1 VKRFYKQAAVLSD
14 ADGFGVALDGRPIRT
29 PGGQRLLL
37 PVEALAAA
45 IAQEWQEQP
54 AERDIRPNEM
64 RLMRLAATGIDRV
77 PPQRAK
83 VIDDT
88 VKYAGTDLLCYR
100 ADGPDDLV
108 VRQHRVWQPVLDWAA
123 ERYGVSLLVQT
134 GVLHRPQP
142 EDALRRYR
150 DEVARH
156 SNLGLCALFNLT
168 AACGSLLL
176 ALAIAEGRL
185 DAQAG
190 YEAAEVDSLYQA
202 ERWGEDH
209 EAAQRRA
216 GIRAD
221 IAAAAKFL
229 ALLGSQRFTA

>member
-14 ADGFGVALDGRPIRT
+14 AEGFGVALDGKPIRT

-37 PVEALAAA
+37 PAEALAAA
-45 IAQEWQEQP
+45 IAEEWHAQP
-54 AERDIRPNEM
+54 TERDIRPNEM

-83 VIDDT
+83 VIADT
-88 VKYAGTDLLCYR
+88 AKYAGTDLLCYR

-108 VRQHRVWQPVLDWAA
+108 VRQHRAWQPVLDWAT
-123 ERYGVSLLVQT
+123 ERYGVSLLVRAAL
-134 GVLHRPQP
+134 LHHPQP
-142 EDALRRYR
+142 DDALRRCR
-150 DEVARH
+150 DEVARY
-156 SNLGLCALFNLT
+156 SNLGLSGLFNLT

-176 ALAIAEGRL
+176 GLAIAEGRL

-190 YEAAEVDSLYQA
+190 YEAAEVDALYQA
-202 ERWGEDH
+202 ERWGEDR

-221 IAAAAKFL
+221 IAAAARFL
-229 ALLGSQRFTA
+229 SLLGPARFTS

>member
-14 ADGFGVALDGRPIRT
+14 ADGFGVALDGKPIRT

-45 IAQEWQEQP
+45 IAGEWQEQP
-54 AERDIRPNEM
+54 AERDIRPSEM

-88 VKYAGTDLLCYR
+88 AKYAGTDLLCYR

-108 VRQHRVWQPVLDWAA
+108 VRQHRAWQPVLDWAA
-123 ERYGVSLLVQT
+123 ERYGVGLLVQT
-134 GVLHRPQP
+134 GLLHHTQP
-142 EDALRRYR
+142 EDTLRRYR
-150 DEVARH
+150 EEVARH
-156 SNLGLCALFNLT
+156 SNLGLCGLFNLT
-168 AACGSLLL
+168 ASCGSLLL
-176 ALAIAEGRL
+176 GLAIAEGRL
-185 DAQAG
+185 DAGAG
-190 YEAAEVDSLYQA
+190 YEAAEVDALYQA
-202 ERWGEDH
+202 ERWGEDP
-209 EAAQRRA
+209 EAARRRA

-221 IAAAAKFL
+221 IAAAATFL
-229 ALLGSQRFTA
+229 ALLGSKRFMA